1 MIHLLEL
8 LVEAV
13 VLRLVLGD
21 VKIRMVLFGHV
32 VVTESN
38 LLLVGAAFDAQNLIV
53 ILFRVKTCLARRG

>member
-13 VLRLVLGD
+13 ILRLVLGD
-21 VKIRMVLFGHV
+21 VEIRMVLFGHV
-32 VVTESN
+32 VVAESN

-53 ILFRVKTCLARRG
+53 ILFRVKTGLAR